1 VTQRRPWACRE
12 GDWLAALGPEIAV
25 LLPPQ
30 ERDRAAAVWALVDAG
45 AGLDEVLDALLRDG
59 LSGLSGFVLVT
70 RTGGAGGTTRV
81 LVRGPAA
88 VRLAGPEGESVV
100 TADPART
107 WTEESRDG
115 VAAVSV
121 SLPPAEAGAPAAGDG
136 DALLSVTRGLL
147 RVGAVELAAD
157 PPDPP
162 GPADEPVSPL
172 PEPPEEPER
181 TARRPYDDGFDGP
194 YTEAMP
200 ALSGSLD
207 ADHAPGN
214 APDPGPLVG
223 PPTEAWVLDDADRLT
238 ELGEEADAPDLDVAS
253 GPGGPGGPGGPA
265 AGRPVARLLFSSG
278 DVADVDRVVLVGRAP
293 DRDRVRSGDGPGAEP
308 LLVAVPSPRQEIS
321 STHLEVRPGAGP
333 DLGLAV
339 VTDLGSTNGTL
350 LTQPGLPPEDLKA
363 GVGVQLVPGAV
374 LDLGDGLTIRV
385 VDA

>member
-1 VTQRRPWACRE
+1 
-12 GDWLAALGPEIAV
+12 
-25 LLPPQ
+25 
-30 ERDRAAAVWALVDAG
+30 
-45 AGLDEVLDALLRDG
+45 
-59 LSGLSGFVLVT
+59 
-70 RTGGAGGTTRV
+70 V

-121 SLPPAEAGAPAAGDG
+121 SLPPAGAGAPAAGDG

-214 APDPGPLVG
+214 APDPGPLAG

-253 GPGGPGGPGGPA
+253 GPGGPGGPA